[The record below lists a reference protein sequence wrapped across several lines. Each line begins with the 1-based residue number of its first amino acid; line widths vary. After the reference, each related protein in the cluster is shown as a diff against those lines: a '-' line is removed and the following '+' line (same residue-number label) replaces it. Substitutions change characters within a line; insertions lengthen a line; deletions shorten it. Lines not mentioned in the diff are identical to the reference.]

1 MDTKSR
7 RFNPWRFFATLL
19 TVSLVTGLL
28 FGVGAEW
35 ADRQTGRFFD
45 EQRELFSGYPEA
57 LAAIENGDGAT
68 LELTRSLYSDEE
80 DEGGGDVSIVWG
92 GELISIYPDL
102 HIYTV
107 EGDLVP
113 WYIEQ
118 DTGRIFSEDGALITA
133 WVYDA
138 DSGQLALSD
147 TGSPTRDYFVRS
159 DGEARFTYYIPTRQ
173 TMFHQFFFIPSMLC
187 SALALALGFAL
198 ALPRRLG
205 VGRGF
210 WGKLPFELYAA
221 AVTAV
226 LAGVVEASGYL
237 VYLVRDDAL
246 PEALRTLLF
255 LNQTDSEML
264 ALALIFFLFWC
275 CAFLLFE
282 AGASLGMGVRDG
294 FGRYLLCRC
303 WTVRLC
309 AWVWRLCKKLGGRC
323 TRAVRRVLAINWKQ
337 PLERNLVKLLT
348 VNFILVALCC
358 CFWALGIV
366 GCLIYTVLLFF
377 ILRRYFQRLER
388 QYGAVRDATARMAAG
403 DLKTPVPT
411 LPADSVLAPVAESLD
426 EVRTG
431 FSKAVAEEVR
441 SQNMKTEL
449 ITNVSHD
456 LKTPLTAIITYVD
469 LLKDENLTAEQRR
482 EYVATLDK
490 KSQRL
495 KRLIDDLFEVS
506 KAATGNVEFRRENV
520 ELGALLR
527 QIQFELED
535 RTTASGVDFRWS
547 LPETKVYCVLDGQ
560 RSCRIY
566 ENLLVNITKYS
577 LPGSRAYIT
586 LEEQDGQAVVTMK
599 NVSATELD
607 FDAGD
612 ITERFV
618 RGDKSRNTEGSGLG
632 LAIAKNFTE
641 LQGGTFRVETDGD
654 LFKATVSFP
663 TGSLE
668 AGA

>member
-1 MDTKSR
+1 M
-7 RFNPWRFFATLL
+7 TLAAV
-19 TVSLVTGLL
+19 TLVTGVL
-28 FGVGAEW
+28 FGIGAEW
-35 ADRQTGRFFD
+35 AQRQTDRFFA
-45 EQRELFSGYPEA
+45 EERELFSEYPQA
-57 LAAIENGDGAT
+57 LIAMENGDST
-68 LELTRSLYSDEE
+68 MLELPQSIHSEE
-80 DEGGGDVSIVWG
+80 DEGNGDVSIFWG
-92 GELISIYPDL
+92 DESISVYQDL
-102 HIYTV
+102 HIYTA

-118 DTGRIFSEDGALITA
+118 ETGRLFSEDGALITA
-133 WVYDA
+133 WVYDD
-138 DSGQLALSD
+138 DSGQLVLSD
-147 TGSPTRDYFVRS
+147 DGSPARGYVVRNEE
-159 DGEARFTYYIPTRQ
+159 EARFTYYIPARN
-173 TMFHQFFFIPSMLC
+173 TMFHQFFLIPTLIC
-187 SALALALGFAL
+187 SLLAAVLGFLL

-205 VGRGF
+205 IGRGF
-210 WGKLPFELYAA
+210 WGKLPLELYTA
-221 AVTAV
+221 AVIAV
-226 LAGVVEASGYL
+226 IACVAEMSGYL
-237 VYLVRDDAL
+237 LYLVQDDSL
-246 PEALRTLLF
+246 PGALRTLF
-255 LNQTDSEML
+255 FVNQTDSETL
-264 ALALIFFLFWC
+264 ALALLFLLFWC
-275 CAFLLFE
+275 GAFVLFQ

-303 WTVRLC
+303 WIIRFGAWIWRGC
-309 AWVWRLCKKLGGRC
+309 AGI
-323 TRAVRRVLAINWKQ
+323 VRRVMAIDWKQ
-337 PLERNLVKLLT
+337 PIERTLLKLLA
-348 VNFILVALCC
+348 NFLLVVLCC
-358 CFWALGIV
+358 CFWFLGIA
-366 GCLIYTVLLFF
+366 GCIIYTFILFF
-377 ILRRYFQRLER
+377 ILRHYFQSVQQ
-388 QYGAVRDATARMAAG
+388 QYQDVRDATARMARG

-469 LLKDENLTAEQRR
+469 LLKDENLTDEQRR
-482 EYVATLDK
+482 EYIATLDN

-506 KAATGNVEFRRENV
+506 KAATGNVEFRRETV

-535 RTTASGVDFRWS
+535 RTAASGVEFRWNF
-547 LPETKVYCVLDGQ
+547 PEEKLYCVLDGQ

-607 FDAGD
+607 FDPGD

-663 TGSLE
+663 TGKLE
-668 AGA
+668 QEPAAMVQA

>member
-1 MDTKSR
+1 MG
-7 RFNPWRFFATLL
+7 RFLVTLTVVTLVAGALVGLGGEWAQRQTDRFFA
-19 TVSLVTGLL
+19 
-28 FGVGAEW
+28 E
-35 ADRQTGRFFD
+35 
-45 EQRELFSGYPEA
+45 ERELFAAYPQA
-57 LAAIENGDGAT
+57 LTAIENGDSIN
-68 LELTRSLYSDEE
+68 LELPQPLSGEEE
-80 DEGGGDVSIVWG
+80 DDGNMDVSILWG
-92 GELISIYPDL
+92 SELISIYPGL
-102 HIYTV
+102 HIYTA
-107 EGDLVP
+107 EGDRVP

-118 DTGRIFSEDGALITA
+118 GTGRVFSEDGALLTS
-133 WVYDA
+133 WVYDE
-138 DSGQLALSD
+138 DQGQLVLSND
-147 TGSPTRDYFVRS
+147 GSPARGYVVRN
-159 DGEARFTYYIPTRQ
+159 DGEARFTYYIPARNA
-173 TMFHQFFFIPSMLC
+173 MFHQFFTIPALVC
-187 SALALALGFAL
+187 GLLALALGFLL
-198 ALPRRLG
+198 ALPRRLK

-210 WGKLPFELYAA
+210 WGKLPLELYAG
-221 AVTAV
+221 AV
-226 LAGVVEASGYL
+226 LLLAVGVVEAAGYL
-237 VYLVRDDAL
+237 MYLLQDDSL
-246 PEALRTLLF
+246 PRTLRTLFFLDEVAGETLALF
-255 LNQTDSEML
+255 LL
-264 ALALIFFLFWC
+264 FALFWC
-275 CAFLLFE
+275 CAFVLFQ

-303 WTVRLC
+303 WIVRAC
-309 AWVWRLCKKLGGRC
+309 AWVWRGCAGI
-323 TRAVRRVLAINWKQ
+323 VRHVMAIDWKQ
-337 PLERNLVKLLT
+337 PIERTLAKLLGL
-348 VNFILVALCC
+348 NFLLMVLCC
-358 CFWALGIV
+358 CFWAFGIA
-366 GCLIYTVLLFF
+366 GCVIYSFIMFF
-377 ILRRYFQRLER
+377 ILRRYFQNVQQ
-388 QYGAVRDATARMAAG
+388 QYQDVRDATARMAQG

-469 LLKDENLTAEQRR
+469 LLKDEALTAEQRR

-506 KAATGNVEFRRENV
+506 KAATGNVEFRRETV

-535 RTTASGVDFRWS
+535 RTAASGVDFRWS
-547 LPETKVYCVLDGQ
+547 LPEEKVYCVLDGQ

-586 LEEQDGQAVVTMK
+586 LEERDGQAVVTMK

-607 FDAGD
+607 FDPGD

-632 LAIAKNFTE
+632 LAIAKSFTE
-641 LQGGTFRVETDGD
+641 LQGGVFRVETDGD
-654 LFKATVSFP
+654 LFKATISFP
-663 TGSLE
+663 TGKLE
-668 AGA
+668 QEPAAVGLA

>member
-1 MDTKSR
+1 M
-7 RFNPWRFFATLL
+7 
-19 TVSLVTGLL
+19 TGVL
-28 FGVGAEW
+28 FGLGAEW
-35 ADRQTGRFFD
+35 AQRQTDRFFAEERQVFED
-45 EQRELFSGYPEA
+45 YPEV
-57 LAAIENGDGAT
+57 LQAISDGEGYH
-68 LELTRSLYSDEE
+68 LETSQSVYNEDEE
-80 DEGGGDVSIVWG
+80 ASGNGGTLAILWG
-92 GELISIYPDL
+92 GELIQVDPDL
-102 HIYTV
+102 HIYTADG
-107 EGDLVP
+107 ELVP
-113 WYIEQ
+113 WYVEQ
-118 DTGRIFSEDGALITA
+118 GTGRIFSEEGALMTSL
-133 WVYDA
+133 VYDGERAQLLYA
-138 DSGQLALSD
+138 DD
-147 TGSPTRDYFVRS
+147 GSPVQDYVVHN
-159 DGEARFTYYIPTRQ
+159 EAEVRFTYYIPARR
-173 TMFHQFFFIPSMLC
+173 TMFHQFFFIPTIIC
-187 SALALALGFAL
+187 SALALVLGFAL

-210 WGKLPFELYAA
+210 WGKLPFELHAA
-221 AVTAV
+221 AVMVV
-226 LAGVVEASGYL
+226 LVGAVEAAGYV
-237 VYLVRDDAL
+237 VYLVQDDAL
-246 PEALRTLLF
+246 PQTLRTLLF
-255 LNQTDSEML
+255 VNQTDSETL
-264 ALALIFFLFWC
+264 ALALIFLLFWC
-275 CAFLLFE
+275 CAFALFQ

-294 FGRYLLCRC
+294 FGRYLVCRC
-303 WTVRLC
+303 WTVRFC
-309 AWVWRLCKKLGGRC
+309 TWIWRLCKRMSGWCAGVIR
-323 TRAVRRVLAINWKQ
+323 RALAINWKQ
-337 PLERNLVKLLT
+337 PLERNLAKLLA

-358 CFWALGIV
+358 CFWAFGIA
-366 GCLIYTVLLFF
+366 GCLVYTVLLFF
-377 ILRRYFQRLER
+377 LLRRYFQRVEQ
-388 QYGAVRDATARMAAG
+388 QYTAVRDATARMAHG

-469 LLKDENLTAEQRR
+469 LLKDDGLAPEQRR

-506 KAATGNVEFRRENV
+506 KAATGNVEFRRETV

-535 RTTASGVDFRWS
+535 RTAASGVDFRWS
-547 LPETKVYCVLDGQ
+547 LPDEKVYCVLDGQ

-566 ENLLVNITKYS
+566 ENLLVNVTKYS

-586 LEEQDGQAVVTMK
+586 LEEKDGQAVVIMK

-607 FDAGD
+607 FDPGD
-612 ITERFV
+612 ITDRFV

-632 LAIAKNFTE
+632 LAIAKSFTE
-641 LQGGTFRVETDGD
+641 LQGGSFKVETDGD

-663 TGSLE
+663 TGALDTVE
-668 AGA
+668 